1 MTTVPAILICTN
13 AVKDDCNRVFDA
25 TGRGP
30 TTFSRAMVAADDDTA
45 TYLSTPTHWLA
56 QDMSATDDSTITW
69 LAMTDGDL
77 PQISGVWGEGGVIS
91 AADAMAACGGG
102 NLNVYSAGGL
112 LDETAVLAW
121 RNSVIAGAGLKF
133 RPDEPI

>member
-30 TTFSRAMVAADDDTA
+30 ATFSCAMVAADDDTA

-56 QDMSATDDSTITW
+56 QDMSATDDLTITW

-91 AADAMAACGGG
+91 AAAAMAACGGG

-112 LDETAVLAW
+112 PDEAAVLAW
-121 RNSVIAGAGLKF
+121 RDSVIAGAGLKF
-133 RPDEPI
+133 RPDEPV